1 MDGRGT
7 GLNSLDGVRPAS
19 QSANWKY
26 GVHGGSLALPESGEG
41 ALARPQGSPFMQDL
55 RFPLFRQPILRSFS
69 RMDLTE
75 QITRLARQAKAASRE
90 LAKLTT
96 AEKNSCLLAMADAL
110 VKNSDAIQAANALD
124 MEAGTKSGLSS
135 PMLERL
141 KLDDKRIAGMSK
153 GLREV
158 AALADPVGK
167 ILDER
172 VRPNGLKLQKI
183 STPIGVVVIIYESR
197 PNVTADAASLCF
209 KSGNATILRGGKEAL
224 NSNQVIAKTLIE
236 AGKQALVGRA
246 SSRAGSSVASPHQ
259 GFPEHAIQV
268 VPTADREAIPI
279 LLSLTQYVDLCMPR
293 GGEGL
298 IRAVTECSKV
308 PVIKH
313 YKGVCHVFVD
323 ADADLKMAEEIALN
337 AKVQRPAVCNAMETL
352 LVDKTVAETFL
363 PQMAQMFADKK
374 VELRCDAFSLALVQS
389 AIGNRQSAIKPVAEQ
404 DYFTEYNDYILNVR
418 VVDGVKA
425 AIDHINHYGSAHSD
439 SIVTRNE
446 AHAKQFLAEVDSA
459 TVYWNA
465 STRFTDGGEF
475 GMGAEIGIST
485 DKIGARGPMGL
496 DELTTYKWLGI
507 GNGQIRT

>member
-1 MDGRGT
+1 MEQMT
-7 GLNSLDGVRPAS
+7 
-19 QSANWKY
+19 
-26 GVHGGSLALPESGEG
+26 HLAK
-41 ALARPQGSPFMQDL
+41 
-55 RFPLFRQPILRSFS
+55 
-69 RMDLTE
+69 
-75 QITRLARQAKAASRE
+75 QAKAASRE
-90 LAKLTT
+90 LARLTT
-96 AEKNSCLLAMADAL
+96 AEKNACLSAMADSLEKNGEAL
-110 VKNSDAIQAANALD
+110 NQANALD
-124 MEAGTKSGLSS
+124 LEVGARMGLSAA
-135 PMLERL
+135 MLDRL
-141 KLDDKRIAGMSK
+141 KLDDNRVAAMSK

-158 AALADPVGK
+158 AALPDPVGR

-172 VRPNGLKLQKI
+172 TRPNGLKLRKI

-224 NSNQVIAKTLIE
+224 HSNQVIAKTMIE
-236 AGKQALVGRA
+236 AGCQMNA
-246 SSRAGSSVASPHQ
+246 

-268 VPTADREAIPI
+268 VPILDREVIPA

-298 IRAVTECSKV
+298 IRAVAECSKV

-323 ADADLKMAEEIALN
+323 AEADLKMAEEIAFN
-337 AKVQRPAVCNAMETL
+337 AKCQRPAVCNAMETL
-352 LVDKTVAETFL
+352 LVDRTVAPTFL
-363 PQMAQMFADKK
+363 PVMAQRLNVKH
-374 VELRCDAFSLALVQS
+374 VELRADEVSRTILGSQPSIANLKLKA
-389 AIGNRQSAIKPVAEQ
+389 AAEQ
-404 DYFTEYNDYILNVR
+404 DWFTEYNDYILNVR
-418 VVDGVKA
+418 VVDGVQA
-425 AIDHINHYGSAHSD
+425 AIDHINYYGSAHSD

-446 AHAKQFLAEVDSA
+446 SRAKQFLAEVDSA

-496 DELTTYKWLGI
+496 EELTSYKWLGM
-507 GNGQIRT
+507 GNGQVRV

>member
-1 MDGRGT
+1 MNLID
-7 GLNSLDGVRPAS
+7 
-19 QSANWKY
+19 Q
-26 GVHGGSLALPESGEG
+26 
-41 ALARPQGSPFMQDL
+41 M
-55 RFPLFRQPILRSFS
+55 
-69 RMDLTE
+69 
-75 QITRLARQAKAASRE
+75 TRLAKQAKAASRE

-96 AEKNSCLLAMADAL
+96 AEKNACLLAMATAL
-110 VKNSDAIQAANALD
+110 EQNASAIQEANALD
-124 MEAGTKSGLSS
+124 MEFAAQHGLSAA
-135 PMLERL
+135 MLDRL
-141 KLDDKRIAGMSK
+141 KLDDKRIAGMAK

-158 AALADPVGK
+158 AALPDPVGK

-224 NSNQVIAKTLIE
+224 NTNQIIAKTMID
-236 AGKQALVGRA
+236 AGKIA
-246 SSRAGSSVASPHQ
+246 HK

-268 VPTADREAIPI
+268 VPTPDREAIPI

-293 GGEGL
+293 GGESL
-298 IRAVTECSKV
+298 IRAVADCSKV

-323 ADADLKMAEEIALN
+323 ADADLKMAEEIAMN

-352 LVDKTVAETFL
+352 LVDKAVAEKFL
-363 PQMAQMFADKK
+363 PVIGEKLFEKHVEIRADDSSREILNSKLK
-374 VELRCDAFSLALVQS
+374 
-389 AIGNRQSAIKPVAEQ
+389 IKNSKLKAAAEQ
-404 DYFTEYNDYILNVR
+404 DYFTEYNDYILNIR

-425 AIDHINHYGSAHSD
+425 AIDHINFYGSAHSD

-459 TVYWNA
+459 AVYWNA

-496 DELTTYKWLGI
+496 DELTSYKWLGI
-507 GNGQIRT
+507 GNGQIRV